1 MSESSD
7 AIYVESKAT
16 VICAGCGT
24 VEDASADTETGAVYQ
39 LDHTLERE
47 GWRMEGDKAYCADC
61 ACRRAKEQAKRS
73 RKRSAKGPD
82 A

>member
-1 MSESSD
+1 MSEFSD
-7 AIYVESKAT
+7 AIYVECKAT
-16 VICAGCGT
+16 VICAAAAPWRTPLPTRKLVPCH
-24 VEDASADTETGAVYQ
+24 Q
-39 LDHTLERE
+39 LDRTLERE